1 MGTYGRN
8 FEFRIPPRAE
18 RRHGRYAVPSS
29 GTRIP
34 IGAPV
39 RATDDADPTSLDL
52 QPVALATAAGP
63 PVVGMCG
70 LVLYEHAPAA
80 FAGVDPFLTTYSDL
94 GDVPLGAAVQVIHGS
109 ETKVVFKNTVPSDF
123 LDARS
128 YLGRTMV
135 AGMGATPTV
144 SVGDLLTPGPGND
157 DDGYWQVTSTPA
169 NGWLRVVHIDTT
181 RLEVEAEFV
190 F

>member
-18 RRHGRYAVPSS
+18 RRHGRFAVPTT

-39 RATDDADPTSLDL
+39 GLVADADPTSLDL
-52 QPVALATAAGP
+52 QPVELITAATP
-63 PVVGMCG
+63 PLAGRHG
-70 LVLYEHAPAA
+70 LVLFEHAPAA
-80 FAGVDPFLTTYSDL
+80 FAGVDAFLTTYSDL
-94 GDVPLGAAVQVIHGS
+94 GDVPLGGAVQVIHGS
-109 ETKVVFKNTVPSDF
+109 EVKVVFKNTVDSDF
-123 LDARS
+123 LDART
-128 YLGRTMV
+128 YQGRTFV
-135 AGMGATPTV
+135 AGMSATPTV
-144 SVGDLLTPGPGND
+144 SVGDLLTPGPGD
-157 DDGYWQVTSTPA
+157 DDGGYWQVTGSAA
-169 NGWLRVVHIDTT
+169 NGWLRVVHIDPV